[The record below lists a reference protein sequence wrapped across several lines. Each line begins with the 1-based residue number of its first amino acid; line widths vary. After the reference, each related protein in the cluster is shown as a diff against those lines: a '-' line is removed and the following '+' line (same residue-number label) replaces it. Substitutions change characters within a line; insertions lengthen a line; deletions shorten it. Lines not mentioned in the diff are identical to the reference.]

1 MIGPWVGLGTMGRF
15 SRRDRKET
23 YNATKGKTILSKS
36 ISEKG
41 TKSVGVGWRRG
52 QGGDKL
58 TF

>member
-1 MIGPWVGLGTMGRF
+1 MIGPWVGLGTMGRS
-15 SRRDRKET
+15 SRRDRKGT
-23 YNATKGKTILSKS
+23 CNATKGKTILSNS

-41 TKSVGVGWRRG
+41 TKSVGVGWRG

>member
-1 MIGPWVGLGTMGRF
+1 MGRF
-15 SRRDRKET
+15 SRRDRKGT

-41 TKSVGVGWRRG
+41 TESVWVGWRG
-52 QGGDKL
+52 QGGDEF